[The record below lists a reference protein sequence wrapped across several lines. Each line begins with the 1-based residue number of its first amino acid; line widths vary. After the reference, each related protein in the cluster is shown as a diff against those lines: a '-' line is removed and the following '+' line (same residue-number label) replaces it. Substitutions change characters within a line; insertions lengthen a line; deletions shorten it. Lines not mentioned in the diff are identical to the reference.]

1 MVRAGIVSNYV
12 FISCHYLHIWAGQS
26 ISRYLGGF
34 TIYTSEAPG
43 CNTLTRPEQI
53 EKWLT
58 NFQTEQRYVPTTQ
71 LCIISEVIHKIL
83 MVIRFKLHKSQLLQV
98 GLLDIKIYEPWPG
111 QYNFFF
117 LVTWYLTQGGVEVL
131 TKLRAGRGEIVD
143 WESRHCSAAPE
154 QCRPRTPPMAAVAA
168 PPA

>member
-1 MVRAGIVSNYV
+1 MSSDHLSESHSQWAVRCVGGQVRAGIVSNYV

-71 LCIISEVIHKIL
+71 MCIISEVIHKIL

-117 LVTWYLTQGGVEVL
+117 LVTWYLTLGGVRYSPSCVPGEVRL
-131 TKLRAGRGEIVD
+131 
-143 WESRHCSAAPE
+143 
-154 QCRPRTPPMAAVAA
+154 
-168 PPA
+168 

>member
-1 MVRAGIVSNYV
+1 MLVVRAGIVSNYV

-43 CNTLTRPEQI
+43 CNTLSRPEQI

-111 QYNFFF
+111 QF
-117 LVTWYLTQGGVEVL
+117 LLSCHLICHTGRCEVL

-143 WESRHCSAAPE
+143 
-154 QCRPRTPPMAAVAA
+154 
-168 PPA
+168 